1 MAHDFLL
8 QEYARKLRK
17 SATEEENLRWYQF
30 LRTYPIQFRRQKV
43 IGRYIVDFFCSEAR
57 LVVEVDGG
65 QHFEDS
71 GRISDAER
79 TEYLEQIRGFQVLR
93 FTNLEIKYQFT
104 EVCSVIDRK
113 VQQNVPSSVSL
124 RSTASPQGEA
134 LGEHLPLGGRCP
146 RRRRMRVLFG
156 TAIRISTGDRKGLP
170 CKGVRTCEKL
180 RNLGRPSVTRL
191 RKSRN
196 VSGCAASLSRT

>member
-17 SATEEENLRWYQF
+17 SATEEENLLWYQF

-57 LVVEVDGG
+57 LIV
-65 QHFEDS
+65 
-71 GRISDAER
+71 AER
-79 TEYLEQIRGFQVLR
+79 TEYLEQMRGFQVLR

-124 RSTASPQGEA
+124 RSTASPKGEA
-134 LGEHLPLGGRCP
+134 C
-146 RRRRMRVLFG
+146 
-156 TAIRISTGDRKGLP
+156 
-170 CKGVRTCEKL
+170 
-180 RNLGRPSVTRL
+180 
-191 RKSRN
+191 
-196 VSGCAASLSRT
+196 VSGQNKTPHP

>member
-17 SATEEENLRWYQF
+17 SATEEENLLWYQF

-57 LVVEVDGG
+57 LIVEVDGG

-79 TEYLEQIRGFQVLR
+79 TEYLEQMRGFQVLR

-146 RRRRMRVLFG
+146 RRGRMRGRDRICF
-156 TAIRISTGDRKGLP
+156 IR
-170 CKGVRTCEKL
+170 RTM
-180 RNLGRPSVTRL
+180 
-191 RKSRN
+191 
-196 VSGCAASLSRT
+196 

>member
-1 MAHDFLL
+1 MADDFLL

-17 SATEEENLRWYQF
+17 SATEEENLLWYQF
-30 LRTYPIQFRRQKV
+30 LRTYPTQFRRQKV

-57 LVVEVDGG
+57 LIVEVDGG

-79 TEYLEQIRGFQVLR
+79 TEYLEQMRGFQVLR

-113 VQQNVPSSVSL
+113 ARQ
-124 RSTASPQGEA
+124 
-134 LGEHLPLGGRCP
+134 LPP
-146 RRRRMRVLFG
+146 
-156 TAIRISTGDRKGLP
+156 KG
-170 CKGVRTCEKL
+170 KL
-180 RNLGRPSVTRL
+180 
-191 RKSRN
+191 
-196 VSGCAASLSRT
+196 

>member
-1 MAHDFLL
+1 MRGSSFQMADDFLL

-17 SATEEENLRWYQF
+17 NAAEEENLLWYQF

-71 GRISDAER
+71 GRISDVER
-79 TEYLEQIRGFQVLR
+79 TEYLEQMRGFQVLR

-134 LGEHLPLGGRCP
+134 
-146 RRRRMRVLFG
+146 
-156 TAIRISTGDRKGLP
+156 SGLCSP
-170 CKGVRTCEKL
+170 T
-180 RNLGRPSVTRL
+180 
-191 RKSRN
+191 RKSVPNQGTYMGTVIAPPPPRCATQRQN
-196 VSGCAASLSRT
+196 ERVGTSGP